1 MLASDIKHDT
11 GGEIAVPA
19 AAYSRHRLWF
29 YLAPLVLL
37 PILILVF
44 AILVVPTERFAA
56 HSGDPFLMTLG
67 YGAQL
72 HNADCRI
79 TIFGD
84 STAMIGVNPELIQKR
99 TGLSTC
105 NISET
110 EGMTM
115 VNDTM
120 ILDQFLEQNPAPQ
133 FLVFLYAPEDLD
145 PQSQRRNSAVT
156 TFEAVTYRF
165 RQPNKLLSLV
175 AVMRHPDDFFS
186 WAIHGARWAMDSIF
200 STPLP
205 PETKLLRFRT
215 QGQSALKDPT
225 MTAASCA
232 TLPPLS
238 PPNRAWVSGLRSKY
252 GVNGTTV
259 FVDAMLLPECDP
271 GLNYYP
277 RELSGLIDNQI
288 SALPISDF
296 HNGGRHVNPI
306 GSVPLSG
313 MIADQILERL
323 HAGQTI
329 GKPIKR

>member
-1 MLASDIKHDT
+1 MVASDIKHDT
-11 GGEIAVPA
+11 GGESAVSAPA
-19 AAYSRHRLWF
+19 RSNRRLWF

-37 PILILVF
+37 PFLILAF

-79 TIFGD
+79 TIYGD

-105 NISET
+105 NIAET

-115 VNDTM
+115 INDTM
-120 ILDQFLEQNPAPQ
+120 VLDQFLAHNPAPQ

-145 PQSQRRNSAVT
+145 PQSQRANTAVS

-165 RQPNKLLSLV
+165 RQPNKLLSVIAL
-175 AVMRHPDDFFS
+175 MRHPEDFFS
-186 WAIHGARWAMDSIF
+186 WAIHGARWAITSVF
-200 STPLP
+200 ARPLP
-205 PETKLLRFRT
+205 PQTKLLRFRT
-215 QGQSALKDPT
+215 HGQSALKDQT
-225 MTAASCA
+225 MSPASCSM
-232 TLPPLS
+232 LPAQS
-238 PPNRAWVSGLRSKY
+238 PPNRAWVNGLRLKY

-259 FVDAMLLPECDP
+259 LVDAMLLSECDP

-277 RELSGLIDNQI
+277 RELSGIIDNQI
-288 SALPISDF
+288 SALPIADF
-296 HNGGRHVNPI
+296 YNGGRHVNPI

-313 MIADQILERL
+313 MIADQILARL
-323 HAGQTI
+323 QAGQTT
-329 GKPIKR
+329 GVR

>member
-1 MLASDIKHDT
+1 
-11 GGEIAVPA
+11 
-19 AAYSRHRLWF
+19 
-29 YLAPLVLL
+29 
-37 PILILVF
+37 
-44 AILVVPTERFAA
+44 
-56 HSGDPFLMTLG
+56 
-67 YGAQL
+67 
-72 HNADCRI
+72 
-79 TIFGD
+79 
-84 STAMIGVNPELIQKR
+84 
-99 TGLSTC
+99 
-105 NISET
+105 
-110 EGMTM
+110 
-115 VNDTM
+115 
-120 ILDQFLEQNPAPQ
+120 
-133 FLVFLYAPEDLD
+133 
-145 PQSQRRNSAVT
+145 
-156 TFEAVTYRF
+156 
-165 RQPNKLLSLV
+165 
-175 AVMRHPDDFFS
+175 
-186 WAIHGARWAMDSIF
+186 
-200 STPLP
+200 
-205 PETKLLRFRT
+205 
-215 QGQSALKDPT
+215 